1 MFSLF
6 AYAIALCALADRI
19 VNGFEV
25 NHEFLFFFSLPLT
38 SSNHSVLPSSSLQS
52 TVPTLNPVNSAV
64 PSSVLATTSSTDH
77 VANAQSKR
85 CRFALKD
92 SSKNATNATGFN
104 TSTSSNASTVIEQQI
119 PVIINNDYKI
129 AESKISTVM
138 PHTHHEKVEG
148 LPFKPPL
155 MIEQVTKIS
164 ISHYL

>member
-1 MFSLF
+1 M
-6 AYAIALCALADRI
+6 
-19 VNGFEV
+19 
-25 NHEFLFFFSLPLT
+25 
-38 SSNHSVLPSSSLQS
+38 LPSSSLQS

-155 MIEQVTKIS
+155 MIEQVRQNS
-164 ISHYL
+164 ILTILNVLRRKRK